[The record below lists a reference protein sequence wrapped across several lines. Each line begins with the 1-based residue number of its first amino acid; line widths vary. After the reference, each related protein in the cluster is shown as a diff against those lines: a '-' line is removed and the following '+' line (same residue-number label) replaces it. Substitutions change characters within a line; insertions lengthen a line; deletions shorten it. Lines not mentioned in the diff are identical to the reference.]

1 MVVTHLVIT
10 TAVKG
15 IILLHRPL
23 RVIETMP
30 HLGASDHQIT
40 ILLADRQL
48 TTHPTTTMVVRT
60 VVRVAVAVVGA
71 EVIGDSSRNL
81 LTCYADPAALVVG
94 AAPGDGDLVVPD
106 LVHLD
111 HITGRRRSK
120 LSCCL
125 FHLSPRLKRG

>member
-1 MVVTHLVIT
+1 MAVTHLVIT

-15 IILLHRPL
+15 ITLLHRPL
-23 RVIETMP
+23 RVIAMTP
-30 HLGASDHQIT
+30 HLGANDHRIR
-40 ILLADRQL
+40 ILLAVRQL
-48 TTHPTTTMVVRT
+48 MIHLTTKMGVLT

-81 LTCYADPAALVVG
+81 PTCYADPAALVVG
-94 AAPGDGDLVVPD
+94 AAPGDGDLVVPA

-111 HITGRRRSK
+111 HTIGKRPSR
-120 LSCCL
+120 LNCCL